1 MQIPNKLR
9 HSRNV
14 QTISEITCE
23 NEDEFQFYVWIRKLK
38 SIRTRKNTLFF
49 HIQVKLNMNSS
60 MAQTL
65 KGIGFDFF

>member
-1 MQIPNKLR
+1 MQIPNKLT

-14 QTISEITCE
+14 QTIFEITCE
-23 NEDEFQFYVWIRKLK
+23 NEDEFQLYVLK
-38 SIRTRKNTLFF
+38 TKIHKDRVYQ
-49 HIQVKLNMNSS
+49 IQVKLNMNSS